1 MRTETPYTP
10 EDFQFVRENQAPD
23 DRSYARSPLQNLKQ
37 SFRANPMAKA
47 ALFLLLLLLLS
58 ALLAPLSPYDPYELD
73 PQNKLALPS
82 AQHPFGTDD
91 MGRDY
96 LTRALYG
103 GRVSLVVGLF
113 SVCISTTVGTLYGTV
128 SGYIGGR
135 VDIYMMRLIDIVVSV
150 PGFLLIVVINTFF
163 TPSILTLVLVIGMFT
178 WQGVARITRAE
189 TLSLKKRDFVLAAR
203 ALGVGHLRIIVRHS
217 VPNLVNQILVAAS
230 VSVANAIMLESSLSF
245 LGYGISVPMASWGG
259 MLQNAQTYIL
269 DRPLM
274 AVFPGIFILLT
285 ILSLNILSD
294 MLRDALNPKLN
305 Q

>member
-1 MRTETPYTP
+1 MQTEQQITR
-10 EDFQFVRENQAPD
+10 EDFQFSRENQEHN
-23 DRSYARSPLQNLKQ
+23 DRIYERSPLQNLKQ
-37 SFRANPMAKA
+37 SFRANSIAKV
-47 ALFLLLLLLLS
+47 ALFVLILLFAS
-58 ALLAPLSPYDPYELD
+58 AILAPLSPYDPYELD

-82 AQHPFGTDD
+82 DQHPFGTDD

-128 SGYIGGR
+128 SGYIGGK

-150 PGFLLIVVINTFF
+150 PSFLLIVVINTFF
-163 TPSILTLVLVIGMFT
+163 TPSIWTLVLVIGMFT

-189 TLSLKKRDFVLAAR
+189 TLSLKKRDFVLASR
-203 ALGVGHLRIIVRHS
+203 ALGVSHLKIIVGHI

-294 MLRDALNPKLN
+294 VLRDALNPKLN
-305 Q
+305 K

>member
-1 MRTETPYTP
+1 MQTEQQITR
-10 EDFQFVRENQAPD
+10 EDFQFSRENQEHN
-23 DRSYARSPLQNLKQ
+23 DRIYERSPLQNLKQ
-37 SFRANPMAKA
+37 SFRANSIAKV
-47 ALFLLLLLLLS
+47 ALFVLILLFAS
-58 ALLAPLSPYDPYELD
+58 AILAPLSPYDPYELD

-82 AQHPFGTDD
+82 DQHPFGTDD

-113 SVCISTTVGTLYGTV
+113 SVCISTTVRTLYGTV
-128 SGYIGGR
+128 SGYIGGK

-150 PGFLLIVVINTFF
+150 PSFLLIVVINTFF
-163 TPSILTLVLVIGMFT
+163 TPSIWTLVLVIGMFT

-189 TLSLKKRDFVLAAR
+189 TLSLKKRDFVLASR
-203 ALGVGHLRIIVRHS
+203 ALGVSHLKIIVGHI

-294 MLRDALNPKLN
+294 VLRDALNPKLN
-305 Q
+305 K